1 MKLRELVERI
11 ESFAP
16 ICIKQ
21 RFSEQT
27 LYAGM
32 GFDINWEYFEEYNVA
47 LIKSRNDTIYIY
59 V

>member
-16 ICIKQ
+16 ICIKR
-21 RFSEQT
+21 RFTEET

-32 GFDINWEYFEEYNVA
+32 GFDINWSQFEDYSVEMV
-47 LIKSRNDTIYIY
+47 KSRNDTIYIY

>member
-1 MKLRELVERI
+1 MKLRELVETI

-16 ICIKQ
+16 ICIKR
-21 RFSEQT
+21 RFTEET

-32 GFDINWEYFEEYNVA
+32 GFDINWSQFEDYSVEM
-47 LIKSRNDTIYIY
+47 IKSRNDTIYIY